1 MNVHCLTAKCQDGK
15 EELKRKDRQR
25 RRVRKE
31 GREKPGPSK
40 SDIKDT
46 ERETPGMQFSD
57 PRLVSAVLTAS
68 IAYQDL
74 VVQW

>member
-1 MNVHCLTAKCQDGK
+1 M
-15 EELKRKDRQR
+15 
-25 RRVRKE
+25 RKE

-57 PRLVSAVLTAS
+57 PRLVSAVLTAF